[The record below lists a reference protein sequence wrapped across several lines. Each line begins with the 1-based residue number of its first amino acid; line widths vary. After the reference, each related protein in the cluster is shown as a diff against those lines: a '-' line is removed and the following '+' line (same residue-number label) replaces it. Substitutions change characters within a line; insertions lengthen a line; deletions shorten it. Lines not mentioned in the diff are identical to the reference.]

1 MGKWINQKSIFICL
15 LASIIFKLFF
25 IYSFAYSSITIE
37 NMEYNEKSK
46 LHINTFNDKSRDVL
60 LQIVQDETL
69 KLQSTINNIKTD
81 RMLEEQVL
89 TTEHKVKSIERNK
102 EVKNKEVKVFFCSL
116 CVILFVGLLLC
127 KDSNQNNINKDNI
140 QTQLS
145 NLENTFN
152 NLPEIKTIQL
162 LINDLKNILKNSK
175 EEKININN
183 SYSLFLIR
191 KIESDIKDIFEN
203 YKLSKELI
211 MEFKEYFIEVE
222 LLLKSEIEKNIVEA
236 NKIAKIKNQEL
247 LKDIKLI
254 KKEINLLN
262 K

>member
-1 MGKWINQKSIFICL
+1 MGKWINQKSNFICL
-15 LASIIFKLFF
+15 LTLIIFKLFL

-37 NMEYNEKSK
+37 SIEYNEKSK

-60 LQIVQDETL
+60 LQIALDETL
-69 KLQSTINNIKTD
+69 KLQSKINHIKID
-81 RMLEEQVL
+81 RMLEEQIL
-89 TTEHKVKSIERNK
+89 TIEDKVKPIEYQRNIGAII
-102 EVKNKEVKVFFCSL
+102 SLWL
-116 CVILFVGLLLC
+116 CVILFLVSLLC
-127 KDSNQNNINKDNI
+127 INSNQNNKNKDNI
-140 QTQLS
+140 KTQLS
-145 NLENTFN
+145 NIENTFN

-162 LINDLKNILKNSK
+162 LINDLKNILKKSK

-183 SYSLFLIR
+183 SYGLFLIK

-247 LKDIKLI
+247 LKDIKFI